1 MIQLTDKL
9 YSDISRDDLVINLIK
24 RLFNFFEITEEERQL
39 LNEKSGIVLSRL
51 EKCINGVDNKYFKR
65 DGKAFFSSVHS
76 GQYLMF
82 LYYYSNEINKYN
94 ITLMEKIYYLNKIL
108 HSVDIYGAIELPET
122 FFFEHP
128 LGLVLGRAKYGNNF
142 FAMQGCTIGG
152 NKKAYPTLGDNL
164 KMYSNSKILG
174 NCIIGDN
181 VIVAANTYIKDQN
194 IPANSMVFGSSPNLI
209 IKENRLK

>member
-9 YSDISRDDLVINLIK
+9 YSDISRDDLLLNLIK
-24 RLFNFFEITEEERQL
+24 RLSNFFEISNEEKQL
-39 LNEKSGIVLSRL
+39 LDSKLDCVLYRL
-51 EKCINGVDNKYFKR
+51 EKCIDSVDNKYFKR
-65 DGKAFFSSVHS
+65 DGKAFFSNVHS
-76 GQYLMF
+76 GQYLIF
-82 LYYYSNEINKYN
+82 LYYYSNEIFQ
-94 ITLMEKIYYLNKIL
+94 ISSELMDKLYYLNKIL
-108 HSVDIYGAIELPET
+108 HSVDIYGAILLPEI

-152 NKKAYPTLGDNL
+152 NKGCYPILGDNL

-174 NCIIGDN
+174 NCTIGNN
-181 VIVAANTYIKDQN
+181 VIVAANTYIKDQD

-209 IKENRLK
+209 IKENKI